1 MTPRRCFAALFALTS
16 IAGCALPATG
26 GETDESGASTE
37 RAAESV
43 GRRIYL
49 TPVDARARLACRDED
64 NRYYCSKA
72 SADAARARCA
82 AKVTAGGASA
92 SDPCAAGGD
101 ACVRAR
107 TTSEPCVGDGP
118 TYPTAASCGTPR
130 PENCSYYSAC
140 LEAKL
145 PCGEAGYGLGYGE
158 KYCNAF
164 ANNPGFSVAG
174 VTWVNSTMLC
184 LQKHLASLST
194 KGLASM
200 TCDALT
206 DDAFASHPACY
217 TQPGASICDLG
228 PSDALQVLRTISAT
242 DLLSSRAIKQEASV
256 VHTCVLHVL
265 GRLFGAQQTSV
276 AAIGVSQ
283 APSAPSAANAANA
296 ELATPSDAERVEL
309 AERFAFWSKLDT
321 ELAAQ
326 LAR

>member
-1 MTPRRCFAALFALTS
+1 MTLRSCFVALFAVTS
-16 IAGCALPATG
+16 LAGCALPAAEG
-26 GETDESGASTE
+26 ESGDLAGSTE
-37 RAAESV
+37 RGAESV

-49 TPVDARARLACRDED
+49 TPVDARARIACRDED

-72 SADAARARCA
+72 SADAARAKCA
-82 AKVTAGGASA
+82 AKVTAGGAAA
-92 SDPCAAGGD
+92 SDPCATGGD

-107 TTSEPCVGDGP
+107 TTTETCTGDGV
-118 TYPTAASCGTPR
+118 TYPTAASCDTPH

-145 PCGEAGYGLGYGE
+145 PCGESGYGLGYGE

-164 ANNPGFSVAG
+164 ANDTGFSPAG
-174 VTWVNSTMLC
+174 VAWVNSTMLC

-242 DLLSSRAIKQEASV
+242 DLLSSRALKQEASV
-256 VHTCVLHVL
+256 VHTCVLHVV
-265 GRLFGAQQTSV
+265 GRLFGARPPVITTSGTP
-276 AAIGVSQ
+276 AAFA
-283 APSAPSAANAANA
+283 APMSSM
-296 ELATPSDAERVEL
+296 SDDERAQL
-309 AERFAFWSKLDT
+309 AERFEFWSKLDA
-321 ELAAQ
+321 ELDAK